1 MGGSGDDYLE
11 GGREDDRLEGGSG
24 TDTLVGGQGE
34 DTYVYRSG
42 EGADTID
49 DSDRRGRILFD
60 DHMLAVGGIRLAGD
74 PATTLHGTVAEERMA
89 A

>member
-1 MGGSGDDYLE
+1 V
-11 GGREDDRLEGGSG
+11 RTTIKGGSG

-49 DSDRRGRILFD
+49 DSDRRGRSLFD
-60 DHMLAVGGIRLAGD
+60 DHMLAGGIRRVGD